1 LLIFSLGSQGCHQ
14 DPWAKRTIKSAFGMK
29 GEKPMVG
36 VAPHAVK
43 VIAQG
48 GFFFFEGRYKSSS
61 GIP

>member
-1 LLIFSLGSQGCHQ
+1 
-14 DPWAKRTIKSAFGMK
+14 MK

-48 GFFFFEGRYKSSS
+48 GFFFFLRGDINLPLEFLDRIHTRTTKQNM
-61 GIP
+61 

>member
-1 LLIFSLGSQGCHQ
+1 
-14 DPWAKRTIKSAFGMK
+14 MK

-48 GFFFFEGRYKSSS
+48 GFFFFFEGRYKSSS